1 MAALQLAKASYFILR
16 IVVAFEDVKS
26 RRSHDF
32 SCGKAHAR
40 RLASLEVERVL
51 GEGEKPRPDCTPGQL
66 RAQEKSRE
74 HAVHVQGFTEKC
86 NIIVS
91 GVDCRAPSARI
102 GRAGD
107 SKSRIT

>member
-26 RRSHDF
+26 RKSHDF

-66 RAQEKSRE
+66 RAQEKSRGTRCPC
-74 HAVHVQGFTEKC
+74 AGIYRKVQYH
-86 NIIVS
+86 
-91 GVDCRAPSARI
+91 RL
-102 GRAGD
+102 GRRLPG
-107 SKSRIT
+107 SVRTNWEGG